1 MPAVALA
8 VRETQFL
15 TVFRFGES
23 HTGVASV
30 LNTCGGITSILERS
44 PGVMNRAVLGT
55 WLRCYQF
62 RGCAASTRC
71 GGLFLNVIF
80 F

>member
-15 TVFRFGES
+15 TVFWFGES
-23 HTGVASV
+23 HIGVVSV
-30 LNTCGGITSILERS
+30 PNTCGEITSMLERS
-44 PGVMNRAVLGT
+44 PGVMNRAVSGT
-55 WLRCYQF
+55 RLRCYRF
-62 RGCAASTRC
+62 HGCAASTRC